1 MVVGVAETGQMII
14 SPLYTLWLGLIN
26 VLPGIIAAIIVLI
39 IGWFIALI
47 LGHVVRVVLEKL
59 KVDKKVREANLTK
72 AIGHLHIP
80 GILGEV
86 TKWYIFIIFLQV
98 AVDLLSLGT
107 LTSLLDSF
115 VRWVPNLIA
124 AILIVVFGMV
134 VIHFVE
140 LKIQEHSKVKGVHQV
155 AKIIKIVL
163 IIMLLII
170 ALKQIGLEVS
180 ILENT
185 FLLIVGAFAVGIAL
199 ALGISLG
206 LGMKDPASKWFN
218 NWKKNF

>member
-26 VLPGIIAAIIVLI
+26 ILPGIVAAIIVLI
-39 IGWFIALI
+39 IGWFIAMI
-47 LGHVVRVVLEKL
+47 LGHVVRVILEKL
-59 KVDKKVREANLTK
+59 RVDKKMREAHLTK
-72 AIGHLHIP
+72 AIGHMHVP
-80 GILGEV
+80 AILGEI

-124 AILIVVFGMV
+124 ALLILLFGMV
-134 VIHFVE
+134 LIHFVE
-140 LKIQEHSKVKGVHQV
+140 LKIKEHSKVKGVHSV
-155 AKIIKIVL
+155 AGIIKAVL
-163 IIMLLII
+163 IIMLVII

-206 LGMKDPASKWFN
+206 LGMKDPAAKWFKD
-218 NWKKNF
+218 WKKNF

>member
-1 MVVGVAETGQMII
+1 MVVGVAETGQMIV

-39 IGWFIALI
+39 IGWFIAMI
-47 LGHVVRVVLEKL
+47 LGHVVRVILEKL
-59 KVDKKVREANLTK
+59 RIDKKIREAHLTK
-72 AIGHLHIP
+72 AIGHMHVP
-80 GILGEV
+80 AILGEI

-98 AVDLLSLGT
+98 AVDLLTLGT
-107 LTSLLDSF
+107 LTSLLDTF

-124 AILIVVFGMV
+124 AVLIVIFGMV

-140 LKIQEHSKVKGVHQV
+140 LKIQEHSKVKGVHQIAQIV
-155 AKIIKIVL
+155 KIVL
-163 IIMLLII
+163 IIMLVII
-170 ALKQIGLEVS
+170 ALKQLGLEVA

-206 LGMKDPASKWFN
+206 LGMKDPASKWFK
-218 NWKKNF
+218 NWKRNF